1 MQSQISVTEDSRSY
15 GVLVIEYTDIGET
28 INWKP
33 LDLRQEGNSALQLIN
48 MDIR

>member
-33 LDLRQEGNSALQLIN
+33 LDLQQEGNSALQLIN